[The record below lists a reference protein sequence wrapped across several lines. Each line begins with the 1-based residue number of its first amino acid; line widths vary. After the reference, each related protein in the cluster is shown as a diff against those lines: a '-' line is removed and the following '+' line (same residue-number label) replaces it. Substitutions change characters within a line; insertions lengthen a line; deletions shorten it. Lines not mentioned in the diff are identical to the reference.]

1 MMICRIIVY
10 FRRVGTRPAACIA
23 RKNLNNVIVVLRG
36 WCYHGQLVNYS
47 DVGAQIEKIN
57 LKRAASVKMFC
68 SPLFYRKGKINT
80 EHLLLFS
87 MLKPPSPSPHRYR
100 QRCCRSHSSQ
110 QNHSREHGCTTKAAA
125 AAAAAVQK
133 TISSAQRKII
143 PILTSI
149 HGGLQGDAGIWLSKW
164 QRGDIFII
172 TWKLITVPK
181 TRSEEVILPLTWD
194 VSTIS
199 FCKQIKFSP
208 NCQTTPSSWITCCQG
223 FHLYFRHPHPPSPPS
238 LLWSYSIQSHLVRV
252 LLNLCSVSDT
262 ISVYFESSR

>member
-1 MMICRIIVY
+1 
-10 FRRVGTRPAACIA
+10 
-23 RKNLNNVIVVLRG
+23 
-36 WCYHGQLVNYS
+36 
-47 DVGAQIEKIN
+47 
-57 LKRAASVKMFC
+57 MFC

-125 AAAAAVQK
+125 AAVQK

-149 HGGLQGDAGIWLSKW
+149 HGGLQGDAGIWLSIW

-172 TWKLITVPK
+172 TWKLITVPE

-208 NCQTTPSSWITCCQG
+208 NCQTTPSS
-223 FHLYFRHPHPPSPPS
+223 
-238 LLWSYSIQSHLVRV
+238 
-252 LLNLCSVSDT
+252 
-262 ISVYFESSR
+262 